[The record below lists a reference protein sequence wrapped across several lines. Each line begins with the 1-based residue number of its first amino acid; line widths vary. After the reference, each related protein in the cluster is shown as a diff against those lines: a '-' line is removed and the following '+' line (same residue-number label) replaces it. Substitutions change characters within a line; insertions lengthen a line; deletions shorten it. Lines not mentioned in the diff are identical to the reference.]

1 MALRGSAVR
10 KVVVILRRPY
20 LDLVLLVGIV
30 SIKKELIPTCS
41 FRPLKHRWFSI
52 TFTCP

>member
-1 MALRGSAVR
+1 MAPRGLAIR
-10 KVVVILRRPY
+10 KVVVIFRRPF

-30 SIKKELIPTCS
+30 SIKKESIPTCS